1 VELPDLF
8 SRYRTELD
16 EYLRSAVSQGSPAL
30 LYRMMRYHLGWDDEQ
45 GRPLTQGAGKALR
58 PTLCLWTCQAMGGD
72 WRTALPAAAALE
84 LVHNFSL
91 VHDDIQDGDRERRHR
106 PTVWSLW
113 GQPQAIN
120 AGDSLLILSRLVM
133 LRLEERGVAP
143 AKVIEACRVLDEA
156 SLTMIK
162 GQCLDIG
169 FEGER
174 AVSVEAYL
182 DMVAKKTGALLAASL
197 HLGALVAVDDEP
209 TVSRFARCGH
219 LLGLAFQIR
228 DDILGVWGAAD
239 VTGKPIAADIRRRK
253 KCLPV
258 VYAMAVAQA
267 EEREQLLR
275 VYSQGTPSDEDVGT
289 VLQLLDSHS
298 AYDYCQQMAQER
310 IEQALAE
317 LAPVDMEPTA
327 RRELEA
333 AAKFILGREF

>member
-1 VELPDLF
+1 MELPSLF

-16 EYLRSAVSQGSPAL
+16 EYLRSAVPQDSPAL
-30 LYRMMRYHLGWDDEQ
+30 LYRMMRYHLSWEDEQ
-45 GRPLTQGAGKALR
+45 GHLLPEGAGKALR
-58 PTLCLWTCQAMGGD
+58 PTLCLWACQAMGAD

-120 AGDSLLILSRLVM
+120 AGDSLLILGRLVM
-133 LRLEERGVAP
+133 LRLAERGVAP

-156 SLTMIK
+156 CLTMIE

-174 AVSVEAYL
+174 EVSVEAYL
-182 DMVAKKTGALLAASL
+182 DMIAKKTGALLGASL

-209 TVSRFARCGH
+209 LLKRFARCGH

-228 DDILGVWGAAD
+228 DDILGVWGTAD
-239 VTGKPIAADIRRRK
+239 VTGKPVAADIRRRK

-258 VYAMAVAQA
+258 VYAMAVARA

-275 VYSQGTPSDEDVGT
+275 VYSQGTPGDEEVST
-289 VLQLLDSHS
+289 VLRLLDSHR
-298 AYDYCQQMAQER
+298 AYDHCQQMAQER
-310 IEQALAE
+310 VEQALAE
-317 LAPVDMEPTA
+317 LATVDIERTA
-327 RRELEA
+327 RQEFETVTN
-333 AAKFILGREF
+333 FVLGREF

>member
-1 VELPDLF
+1 MELPDLF

>member
-1 VELPDLF
+1 VELPNLF
-8 SRYRTELD
+8 TRYRTELD
-16 EYLRSAVSQGSPAL
+16 EYLRSAVPQGSPAL
-30 LYRMMRYHLGWDDEQ
+30 LYRMMRYHLGWEDEQ
-45 GRPLTQGAGKALR
+45 GRLLAEGAGKALR
-58 PTLCLWTCQAMGGD
+58 PALCLWACQATGGD

-120 AGDSLLILSRLVM
+120 AGDSLLILGRLVM
-133 LRLEERGVAP
+133 LRLEEQGVAP
-143 AKVIEACRVLDEA
+143 AKVTEACHVLDEA
-156 SLTMIK
+156 CLTMIK

-174 AVSVEAYL
+174 EVSVEAYL
-182 DMVAKKTGALLAASL
+182 NMIAKKTGALLEASL

-209 TVSRFARCGH
+209 LVKRFARCGH

-239 VTGKPIAADIRRRK
+239 VTGKPVAADIRRRK
-253 KCLPV
+253 KSLPV
-258 VYAMAVAQA
+258 VYAMAVAEA

-275 VYSQGTPSDEDVGT
+275 AYSQGTPDDEEVSI
-289 VLQLLDSHS
+289 VLRLLDNHR
-298 AYDYCQQMAQER
+298 AYDYCQQMAQEH

-317 LAPVDMEPTA
+317 LAPVDIESTA
-327 RRELEA
+327 RQEFEAVTKFLLER
-333 AAKFILGREF
+333 KF